1 MKKLMFSLF
10 FLLLPLTGAM
20 AQTYDALWKEAE
32 TAAAKDHP
40 RTALTFV
47 DKVYRKALDEGND
60 GQLLRAMLSR
70 RLLDEEISPD
80 SGRISLERMEAALRQ
95 ETRPAVKAVWHA
107 ALAKVWGQTRRD
119 TAAMTR
125 ARTHLLAATQDVAL
139 LGETRTT
146 GFLPVL
152 TKGADSRLYDDDMLS
167 LIGRDLLFSDF
178 TSLQEKQDFARRM
191 IRYYKEKGN
200 RPATLLATLDS
211 IRYAGSGLPGDEWK
225 ALLATAQAY
234 EDLPQNIETYT
245 ALMEARHPSAGAEE
259 ADSCRMTLARRGVE
273 LYGKERQANYLRNV
287 IARMEQPS
295 LHLRTER
302 SALYPGK
309 TYTLALE
316 GRNIRKATL
325 RLTRLDVTADD
336 SRLQTGDWRKIRKIR
351 QMSSLVL
358 NRDLPAAAPWHRQE
372 DSLRL
377 TAPAPGVYL
386 CELTSNGKHLDYA
399 LLYVSR
405 LTPLTYATPDG
416 RTRVTITDAKSGTPL
431 TGTSLTRTKDG
442 RQIRQYAADADGNIL
457 LQNGAAYGDRYY
469 PAHGTDRYYPGFSPD
484 GGTTAG
490 RERNEA
496 YTVLELFTD
505 RAIYRPGQTVRFGGI
520 TYSRQGDD
528 VRTAGAAETTVRL
541 LDASGKEIAS
551 QKCVSDDFGTIGGEF
566 VLPRVLLPG
575 RFGLLGKGTD
585 RGGRTVF
592 RVEEYKRPTFTVS
605 TTVPDLAYA
614 PGDTVLVEGKAETYT
629 GLPVSGAEVRYHIN
643 VHAFLY
649 RGEASETAPVT
660 GETVTDGTGRFRIP
674 VCLRKEAATD
684 RRPGFPDRYHYI
696 VTADVT
702 AENGETASASQT
714 VATASRKSWIET
726 SWPAS
731 VCKENLPRIV
741 VRHVNANGRN
751 LQGQGNCT
759 VRQNGRTVAGMTFAS
774 GKAFRPVMLATLPSG
789 EYDIISSIEGTVP
802 DTCRLLLFSET
813 DTRPSGPAVL
823 WQYVRHSAARDS
835 VHVII
840 GSPRDSVTLFY
851 DLHAGNGMTESR
863 RLVLSDSLLHFRLAY
878 RPEYGD
884 GATATFAFVK
894 DGKLYR
900 LSAPIE
906 KPRPDKRLCLQWSTF
921 RNRLVPGQ
929 QEEWRLRITHPDG
942 TPAEASL
949 MARLYDASLD
959 AFGTNPWNVSLYF
972 GRNLPF
978 VRWGIPYL
986 PEIYMYGSLSYKPLP
1001 GCNLLFTS
1009 WNEQLFGDF
1018 RVYALLTGKT
1028 AGLGAPRM
1036 AKQMSYARNSAAADM
1051 MDELKVEAAEAAP
1064 SAEEA
1069 DAGGADAPVASVTP
1083 RSNFAETAFFHSSL
1097 RTDAEGGV
1105 SISFTLP
1112 ESLTSW
1118 NFSALAHTRGMETGT
1133 LDTTVIARKDFMV
1146 QATLPRFVRTGDRV
1160 VLSAILRNLTDRP
1173 IEGTLRWQLTDP
1185 QTNRVVKTLNEKFSL
1200 VPSGATSRDFGFTAP
1215 DGYHLL
1221 ACRVVAAGN
1230 GFSDGEEHPLPIL
1243 PDRVEVTRS
1252 LPFSVTETGR
1262 HTLRIDTLWTGSR
1275 QAADRRLTVET
1286 ASNPTWYAVSALP
1299 VLADGECHSAAEWA
1313 TRYYALT
1320 LGTSLARTLKQA
1332 GASFPEKTDKDNSV
1346 LSPLAT
1352 QNEIL
1357 LAETPW
1363 AARAE
1368 SERERAAALAD
1379 LLDPELSAVR
1389 SHTALDQLRS
1399 LQLPDGSWSWYK
1411 GMRGNSYITSEV
1423 AVLLARVQR
1432 LTGDRTAAQAL
1443 ERALAFLKG
1452 EARKA
1457 VQRMKEYERKHKQ
1470 TATPDEASLRYLYLR
1485 ALMNLKPD
1493 DDVRYLLDKAE
1504 RPVKGQTMYGK
1515 ALVTVALA
1523 AAGRTEPALA
1533 ALQSL
1538 TEHTV
1543 LSPETGRYFD
1553 TDRAQWSWASYR
1565 IPTQTAAIEAL
1576 TALRPADDPVTEEMR
1591 LWLMQAKRTQSWETS
1606 RATAD
1611 AVYALLARTP
1621 ESGTVMSITGPTQPL
1636 LYTLDKGRTIVAASA
1651 PSGTQ
1656 AAGTLGYS
1664 REDYTDKAAL
1674 SANSITLNKRT
1685 QGLSW
1690 GSVRAS
1696 CTVPQADAAASS
1708 KGLGVTC
1715 RVQVERGGTWQLL
1728 RTGDKVRKGER
1739 LRKVFTLSADRDYDF
1754 VVLRSA
1760 RAACLEP
1767 VQPLSG
1773 YVAAAA
1779 LPAYR
1784 VVRDASTEYNFEQMR
1799 KGTHEFTEEFFASRP
1814 GTYHCGTSKIQSLYA
1829 PEFRGQTSDFVLTV
1843 E

>member
-1 MKKLMFSLF
+1 MKNLMFSLF
-10 FLLLPLTGAM
+10 FLLLPLTGAW
-20 AQTYDALWKEAE
+20 AQTYEALWKEAE

-80 SGRISLERMEAALRQ
+80 SGRVSLERMEAALRK
-95 ETRPAVKAVWHA
+95 ETRPAMKAVWHA

-119 TAAMTR
+119 TAA
-125 ARTHLLAATQDVAL
+125 AAKAHAHLMAATRDVAL
-139 LGETRTT
+139 LGTTHTT

-152 TKGADSRLYDDDMLS
+152 TKGTDSRLYDDDMLS
-167 LIGRDLLFSDF
+167 LIGRDLLFSEHADR
-178 TSLQEKQDFARRM
+178 QEKQDFARRM
-191 IRYYKEKGN
+191 IQYYKEKGN
-200 RPATLLATLDS
+200 RSAALLATLDS
-211 IRYAGSGLPGDEWK
+211 IGNAGSGIPGDEWK
-225 ALLATAQAY
+225 ALLSTAQDY
-234 EDLPQNIETYT
+234 EDLPLNVETYT
-245 ALMEARHPSAGAEE
+245 ALMEAAHPSAGAEE
-259 ADSCRMTLARRGVE
+259 ADSCRMALARRGVE
-273 LYGKERQANYLRNV
+273 LYGKQPQANYLRNV

-295 LHLRTER
+295 LHLRTEQ

-316 GRNIRKATL
+316 GRNIRKVSL
-325 RLTRLDVTADD
+325 RLTRLDAAANDT
-336 SRLQTGDWRKIRKIR
+336 RLQTGNWRAIRKIK
-351 QMSSLVL
+351 QTGSLVL
-358 NRDLPAAAPWHRQE
+358 NRDLPAAPPWHRQE

-377 TAPAPGVYL
+377 TAPSPGVYL
-386 CELTSNGKHLDYA
+386 CELTGNGKHLDFA

-405 LTPLTYATPDG
+405 LKPLTYTMPDG
-416 RTRVTITDAKSGTPL
+416 RTRVTVVDAQSGTPL

-442 RQIRQYAADADGNIL
+442 RQIRKYTADADGNIL
-457 LQNGAAYGDRYY
+457 LPAGASYGDRYY
-469 PAHGTDRYYPGFSPD
+469 PARGTDRYYPGFSPD
-484 GGTTAG
+484 GSTSAG
-490 RERNEA
+490 RERDEA

-520 TYSRQGDD
+520 AYSRQGDN
-528 VRTAGAAETTVRL
+528 VRTVRAAETTVRL
-541 LDASGKEIAS
+541 LDAGGKEIAS
-551 QKCVSDDFGTIGGEF
+551 QKCVADDFGTLGGEF

-575 RFGLLGKGTD
+575 RFSLLGERPD
-585 RGGRTVF
+585 RNGRTVF
-592 RVEEYKRPTFTVS
+592 RVEEYKRPTFTVGI
-605 TTVPDLAYA
+605 TVPDLAYA
-614 PGDTVLVEGKAETYT
+614 PGDTVMAEGKAETYT

-649 RGEASETAPVT
+649 RGNTPATAPVT
-660 GETVTDGTGRFRIP
+660 GGTVTDSTGRFRIP
-674 VCLRKEAATD
+674 VCLKKETETN
-684 RRPGFPDRYHYI
+684 RPGFPDRYHYI

-702 AENGETASASQT
+702 AENGETASASRT
-714 VATASRKSWIET
+714 IATASRKSWIET

-741 VRHVNANGRN
+741 VRHINANGRN
-751 LQGQGNCT
+751 LPGQGSCT
-759 VRQNGRTVAGMTFAS
+759 VRQDGRTVAEMTFSS
-774 GKAFRPVMLATLPSG
+774 GKAFSPAMLTPLPSG
-789 EYDIISSIEGTVP
+789 EYDIISRIEGTAP

-823 WQYVRHSAARDS
+823 WQYVRHNATRDS
-835 VHVII
+835 LHVII

-851 DLHAGNGMTESR
+851 DLYSGNGMAESR
-863 RLVLSDSLLHFRLAY
+863 RFVLSDSLLHFRLAY

-884 GATATFAFVK
+884 GAMATFAFVK

-942 TPAEASL
+942 SPAEASL

-959 AFGTNPWNVSLYF
+959 AFGSNPWNISLYF

-978 VRWGIPYL
+978 VRWGTPYL

-1001 GCNLLFTS
+1001 GRNLLFTS
-1009 WNEQLFGDF
+1009 WNEQLFGNF
-1018 RVYALLTGKT
+1018 RVYAFLAGKT
-1028 AGLGAPRM
+1028 AGLGAPR
-1036 AKQMSYARNSAAADM
+1036 ATKQMSLARNAAADM
-1051 MDELKVEAAEAAP
+1051 MEEAKMESADAASP
-1064 SAEEA
+1064 TEEA
-1069 DAGGADAPVASVTP
+1069 DAGGSDAPADVTP
-1083 RSNFAETAFFHSSL
+1083 RSNFAETAFFHPAL

-1118 NFSALAHTRGMETGT
+1118 NFNALAHTRDMETGT

-1146 QATLPRFVRTGDRV
+1146 QAALPRFVRAGDRV
-1160 VLSAILRNLTDRP
+1160 VLSAVLRNLTDRP
-1173 IEGTLRWQLTDP
+1173 VEGTLSWQLTDP
-1185 QTNRVVKTLNEKFSL
+1185 QSNRVIKTLNEKFSL
-1200 VPSGATSRDFGFTAP
+1200 VASGATSRDFGFTAP
-1215 DGYHLL
+1215 DGYNLL

-1252 LPFSVTETGR
+1252 LPFSVTETGQR
-1262 HTLRIDTLWTGSR
+1262 TLRIDTLWTGSK
-1275 QAADRRLTVET
+1275 QASDRRLTVET

-1320 LGTSLARTLKQA
+1320 LGSSLARTLKQA
-1332 GASFPEKTDKDNSV
+1332 GASFPEKTDKDSGV

-1352 QNEIL
+1352 RNEIL

-1363 AARAE
+1363 AARAA
-1368 SERERAAALAD
+1368 SETERAAALAD
-1379 LLDPELSAVR
+1379 LLDPELSAIR
-1389 SHTALDQLRS
+1389 SHTAIDRLQS

-1411 GMRGNSYITSEV
+1411 GMRGNSHITSEV

-1432 LTGDRTAAQAL
+1432 LTGDRTAAQLL
-1443 ERALAFLKG
+1443 ERALSFLKG
-1452 EARKA
+1452 ETRKT
-1457 VQRMKEYERKHKQ
+1457 VLHMKEYERKNKQ
-1470 TATPDEASLRYLYLR
+1470 TAALGEASLRYLYLR

-1493 DDVRYLLDKAE
+1493 DDTRYLLDRAE
-1504 RPVKGQTMYGK
+1504 RPIKGQTMYGK

-1523 AAGRTEPALA
+1523 ATGRTEPALA

-1576 TALRPADDPVTEEMR
+1576 TILRPADDPIAEEMR

-1611 AVYALLARTP
+1611 AVYALLAHAP
-1621 ESGTVMSITGPTQPL
+1621 KDGTVMSVIGATQPL
-1636 LYTLDKGRTIVAASA
+1636 LYTLDKGRTIVAANA

-1656 AAGTLGYS
+1656 AAGTVGYS

-1674 SANSITLNKRT
+1674 SATTITLNKRT
-1685 QGLSW
+1685 KGLSW
-1690 GSVRAS
+1690 GSVRTS
-1696 CTVPQADAAASS
+1696 CTVPTADAAASS

-1715 RVQVERGGTWQLL
+1715 LIQVERGGTWQLL

-1739 LRKVFTLSADRDYDF
+1739 LRKVFTLTADRDYDF
-1754 VVLRSA
+1754 VVLRST

-1767 VQPLSG
+1767 VRPLSG
-1773 YVAAAA
+1773 YVATAA

-1829 PEFRGQTSDFVLTV
+1829 PEFCGQTADFVLTV

>member
-1 MKKLMFSLF
+1 MKKLMFSLC

-32 TAAAKDHP
+32 TAAGKDHP
-40 RTALTFV
+40 QTALTFV

-70 RLLDEEISPD
+70 RLLNEELSPD
-80 SGRISLERMEAALRQ
+80 SGHVSLERMEAALQQ
-95 ETRPAVKAVWHA
+95 EKRPAMKAVWHA
-107 ALAKVWGQTRRD
+107 ALSKIWGQTRRD
-119 TAAMTR
+119 TAAAAKAR
-125 ARTHLLAATQDVAL
+125 AHLTAATRDVAL
-139 LGETRTT
+139 LGATRTT
-146 GFLPVL
+146 DFLPVL
-152 TKGADSRLYDDDMLS
+152 TKGADSRLYNDDMLS

-178 TSLQEKQDFARRM
+178 TSREEKQDFARRM
-191 IRYYKEKGN
+191 IQYYQEKGN
-200 RPATLLATLDS
+200 RSAALLATLDS
-211 IRYAGSGLPGDEWK
+211 IGNAGSGLPDDEWQ
-225 ALLATAQAY
+225 ALLTTAQTY
-234 EDLPQNIETYT
+234 EDLPLNIETYI
-245 ALMEARHPSAGAEE
+245 ALMEARLPSAGAEE
-259 ADSCRMTLARRGVE
+259 ADSCRMALARRGVE

-287 IARMEQPS
+287 ITRMEQPS
-295 LHLRTER
+295 LHLRTEY
-302 SALYPGK
+302 SALYPGE
-309 TYTLALE
+309 TYTLTLE
-316 GRNIRKATL
+316 GRNIRKASL
-325 RLTRLDVTADD
+325 RLTRLDATANDT
-336 SRLQTGDWRKIRKIR
+336 RLQTGDWRKIRKIR
-351 QMSSLVL
+351 QTNPLVL
-358 NRDLPAAAPWHRQE
+358 NRDLPAAAPWHRQK

-386 CELTSNGKHLDYA
+386 CELTGNGKHLDYA

-405 LTPLTYATPDG
+405 LKPLTYTQPDG
-416 RTRVTITDAKSGTPL
+416 RTRVTVVDAKRGTPL
-431 TGTSLTRTKDG
+431 TGTSLTQTKDG

-457 LQNGAAYGDRYY
+457 LPADASYGNRCY
-469 PAHGTDRYYPGFSPD
+469 PAHDTDRYYPGFSPD
-484 GGTTAG
+484 SRPTVA
-490 RERNEA
+490 RERDEA

-520 TYSRQGDD
+520 AYSRQGDNLQT
-528 VRTAGAAETTVRL
+528 VRAAETTVRL
-541 LDASGKEIAS
+541 LDASNKEIAS
-551 QKCVSDDFGTIGGEF
+551 QKCVSDDFGTLGGEF
-566 VLPRVLLPG
+566 VLPHVLLPG
-575 RFGLLGKGTD
+575 RFSLLGERPD
-585 RGGRTVF
+585 RSGRAFF
-592 RVEEYKRPTFTVS
+592 RVEEYKRPTFTVG

-614 PGDTVLVEGKAETYT
+614 PGDTVIVEGKAETYT
-629 GLPVSGAEVRYHIN
+629 GLPVSGAGVRYHIN
-643 VHAFLY
+643 VHAFPY
-649 RGEASETAPVT
+649 RGNASETVPVT
-660 GETVTDGTGRFRIP
+660 GETVTDSAGHFRIP
-674 VCLRKEAATD
+674 VYLKKETATD

-702 AENGETASASQT
+702 AENGETVSTSQT

-731 VCKENLPRIV
+731 VCKENLPQVV

-751 LQGQGNCT
+751 LTGQGSCT
-759 VRQNGRTVAGMTFAS
+759 VLQNGRTVAETTFTS
-774 GKAFRPVMLATLPSG
+774 GKAFRPTMLTTLPSG
-789 EYDIISSIEGTVP
+789 EYDIISRIGGTAP

-823 WQYVRHSAARDS
+823 WQYVRHSTARDS

-851 DLHAGNGMTESR
+851 DLYSGNGMAESR
-863 RLVLSDSLLHFRLAY
+863 RFVLSDSLLHFRLAY

-900 LSAPIE
+900 LSAPVE

-942 TPAEASL
+942 SPAEASL

-959 AFGTNPWNVSLYF
+959 AFGSNPWNVSLYF

-978 VRWGIPYL
+978 VRWDTPYL
-986 PEIYMYGSLSYKPLP
+986 PEIYLYGSLPYKSLAID
-1001 GCNLLFTS
+1001 NLLFTS
-1009 WNEQLFGDF
+1009 WNEQLFGNS
-1018 RVYALLTGKT
+1018 RVYSFLATGKT
-1028 AGLGAPRM
+1028 AGLGMLRT
-1036 AKQMSYARNSAAADM
+1036 AKQMSFVQNAAVDTKNEAKM
-1051 MDELKVEAAEAAP
+1051 EAAEAAP
-1064 SAEEA
+1064 PTEEA
-1069 DAGGADAPVASVTP
+1069 DAGGSDAPPGVTP
-1083 RSNFAETAFFHSSL
+1083 RSNFAETAFFHPAL

-1118 NFSALAHTRGMETGT
+1118 NFNALAHTRSMETGT

-1146 QATLPRFVRTGDRV
+1146 QAALPRFVRTGDRV

-1173 IEGTLRWQLTDP
+1173 IEGTLSWQLTDP

-1215 DGYHLL
+1215 DGYNLL

-1252 LPFSVTETGR
+1252 LPFSVTETGMR
-1262 HTLRIDTLWTGSR
+1262 TLRIDTLWNGSK
-1275 QAADRRLTVET
+1275 QASDRRLTVET

-1299 VLADGECHSAAEWA
+1299 VLADDECHSAAEWA

-1320 LGTSLARTLKQA
+1320 LGSSLASTLKQA
-1332 GASFPEKTDKDNSV
+1332 GASFPEKTDKENGV

-1357 LAETPW
+1357 LTETPW
-1363 AARAE
+1363 AAHAA
-1368 SERERAAALAD
+1368 SETERAAALTD
-1379 LLDPELSAVR
+1379 LLNPELSAIR
-1389 SHTALDQLRS
+1389 RHTALDQLRS

-1423 AVLLARVQR
+1423 AVLLARTRR
-1432 LTGDRTAAQAL
+1432 LTGDRTATQPL
-1443 ERALAFLKG
+1443 ERALAFLKD
-1452 EARKA
+1452 EIRKT
-1457 VQRMKEYERKHKQ
+1457 VLGMKEYERKHKQ
-1470 TATPDEASLRYLYLR
+1470 TATLDEASLRYLYLR
-1485 ALMNLKPD
+1485 ALMGLKPD
-1493 DDVRYLLDKAE
+1493 NDTRYLLDKAE
-1504 RPVKGQTMYGK
+1504 RPDKRQTMYGK

-1576 TALRPADDPVTEEMR
+1576 TALRPDNDPIAEEMR

-1611 AVYALLARTP
+1611 AVYALLARAP
-1621 ESGTVMSITGPTQPL
+1621 KDGTVMSVTETTQPL
-1636 LYTLDKGRTIVAASA
+1636 LYTLNKGRTIVAASA

-1656 AAGTLGYS
+1656 AAGTVGYS

-1685 QGLSW
+1685 KGLSW
-1690 GSVRAS
+1690 GSVRTS
-1696 CTVPQADAAASS
+1696 CTVPSADVAASS

-1715 RVQVERGGTWQLL
+1715 LVQVERGGTWRLL

-1739 LRKVFTLSADRDYDF
+1739 LRKVFTLTADRDYDF

-1773 YVAAAA
+1773 YVATTS

-1829 PEFRGQTSDFVLTV
+1829 PEFRGQTTDFVLTV